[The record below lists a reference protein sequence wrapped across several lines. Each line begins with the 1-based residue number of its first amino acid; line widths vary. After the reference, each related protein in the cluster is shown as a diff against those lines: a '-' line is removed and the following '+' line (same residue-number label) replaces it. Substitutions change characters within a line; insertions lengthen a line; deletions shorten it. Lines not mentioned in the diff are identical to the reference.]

1 MYDASIMAKMDIEKE
16 RQRLA
21 KLYAEMEPREL
32 EEIGSEPESLTDIA
46 REALWSEM
54 TRRGLRLPAQK
65 LTSPGDPN
73 APAPVIIARYRDLG
87 DAMVAKSILD
97 SAGIESFLAD
107 DNVVRLDWLYS
118 NLVGG
123 IKLLVRAE
131 NAEAARNLLNQNV
144 PERFEVEG
152 VGEYEQPK
160 CPVCRSVDVGFDEL
174 DKRIA
179 YTGFLLA
186 LPIPITSK
194 EWACHSCGHKW
205 KDEAEK

>member
-1 MYDASIMAKMDIEKE
+1 MAEMDIEKE

-21 KLYAEMEPREL
+21 KLYAGMEPGEL
-32 EEIGSEPESLTDIA
+32 EEIASDAESLTDVA
-46 REALWSEM
+46 RKALRLEM
-54 TRRGLRLPAQK
+54 ARRGLSSPAQTPIS
-65 LTSPGDPN
+65 LGDPN
-73 APAPVIIARYRDLG
+73 APAPVMIGRYRDLG

-97 SAGIESFLAD
+97 SAGVESFLAD

-131 NAEAARNLLNQNV
+131 NAETARNLLNQKV
-144 PERFEVEG
+144 PEKFEVEG

-160 CPVCRSVDVGFDEL
+160 CPVCGSVDVGFDEL

-194 EWACHSCGHKW
+194 EWECHSCRHKW